1 MYARPLFDR
10 VDWIFVD
17 ISNEILGL
25 VSEIHGS
32 LRARGETL
40 STAESL
46 TAGGLSYA
54 LTIVPG
60 ASDVFLGSITAYRP
74 EVKVSHLK
82 VEEGIIAQHSVVSEE
97 VAIQMG
103 HGANESFGSTWSIAT
118 TGVAGPGPADGSEA
132 GKVFVAF
139 VGPITQVM
147 ELSLS
152 GEREVIRNA
161 TIASAIASFARI
173 LRHRDKE

>member
-1 MYARPLFDR
+1 MYARRSFDR

-17 ISNEILGL
+17 ISNEILGF
-25 VSEIHGS
+25 VSEIHDS

-46 TAGGLSYA
+46 TAGGLSNA

-82 VEEGIIAQHSVVSEE
+82 VEEGTIAEHSVVSEE
-97 VAIQMG
+97 AAIQMG
-103 HGANESFGSTWSIAT
+103 HGANKSFGSTWSIAT

-152 GEREVIRNA
+152 GEREVVRNA

-173 LRHRDKE
+173 LRQRDKD

>member
-1 MYARPLFDR
+1 LDY
-10 VDWIFVD
+10 FVEF
-17 ISNEILGL
+17 SNEILGL
-25 VSEIHGS
+25 VAEIHGS

-74 EVKVSHLK
+74 DVKVTHLK
-82 VEEGIIAQHSVVSEE
+82 VEEATIAEYSVVSES
-97 VAIQMG
+97 VATQMG
-103 HGANESFGSTWSIAT
+103 HGANKSFGSTWAIAT

-139 VGPITQVM
+139 IGPSSQVM

-152 GEREVIRNA
+152 GEREVVRNA
-161 TIASAIASFARI
+161 TIESAIASFARI
-173 LRHRDKE
+173 LRHRDKD

>member
-1 MYARPLFDR
+1 VA
-10 VDWIFVD
+10 
-17 ISNEILGL
+17 ISNEVLGL
-25 VSEIHGS
+25 VSQIHDS

-46 TAGGLSYA
+46 TAGGLSSA

-74 EVKVSHLK
+74 DVKVSHLN
-82 VEEGIIAQHSVVSEE
+82 VGQEVIAAHSVVSEE
-97 VAIQMG
+97 VALQMG
-103 HGANESFGSTWSIAT
+103 RGANKSFGSTWAIAT

-132 GKVFVAF
+132 GRVYVAF
-139 VGPITQVM
+139 VGPTTEVM

-152 GEREVIRNA
+152 GEREIVRNA

-173 LRHRDKE
+173 LRQRDKD

>member
-1 MYARPLFDR
+1 MT
-10 VDWIFVD
+10 
-17 ISNEILGL
+17 ISSEILGL
-25 VSEIHGS
+25 VSDIHDS
-32 LRARGETL
+32 LRLRGETL

-46 TAGGLSYA
+46 TAGGLSNA

>member
-25 VSEIHGS
+25 VSEIHDS
-32 LRARGETL
+32 LRARGESL

-60 ASDVFLGSITAYRP
+60 ASDVFLGSITAYRAD
-74 EVKVSHLK
+74 VKVSHLS
-82 VEEGIIAQHSVVSEE
+82 VEEKTIAERSVVSEE
-97 VAIQMG
+97 VAIEMG
-103 HGANESFGSTWSIAT
+103 HGANKSFGSTWAIAT
-118 TGVAGPGPADGSEA
+118 TGVAGPGPADGAEA

-139 VGPITQVM
+139 VGPSTQVV

-173 LRHRDKE
+173 LRQRENE

>member
-1 MYARPLFDR
+1 MVA
-10 VDWIFVD
+10 
-17 ISNEILGL
+17 
-25 VSEIHGS
+25 EIHSS
-32 LRARGETL
+32 LRVRGETL

-60 ASDVFLGSITAYRP
+60 ASDIFLGSITAYQP
-74 EVKVSHLK
+74 DVKVSHLK
-82 VEEGIIAQHSVVSEE
+82 VEEGTIAEHSVVSEE

-103 HGANESFGSTWSIAT
+103 HGANKSFGSTWAIST

-132 GKVFVAF
+132 GKVLVAF
-139 VGPITQVM
+139 VGPITQVV
-147 ELSLS
+147 ELSLL
-152 GEREVIRNA
+152 GEREVVRNA

-173 LRHRDKE
+173 LRQRDKD